1 MPKLTAAKIANRAK
15 SRAPRS
21 EEQWRLRRAGKLT
34 VVECAA
40 LDFPWLIHGFS
51 TRLGG
56 ASRLERWHGGRHTA
70 ETVLNL
76 GFTDWDSRESVLENR
91 RRWRKALH
99 ASDFDLI
106 ALKQFHSDAI
116 RTVSVVSKPSN
127 AAPWQGDALI
137 SGVPRRLLSVQTA
150 DCIPIL
156 LADSE
161 SRAVGAVHAGW
172 RGTVKRIAA
181 KTVGKMRMEFGARP
195 ENLVAA
201 LGPGIGACCYEVGPD
216 VVKEFASQFADAKDW
231 FDDIFEQLAY
241 DDNPNPLPWLSMM
254 PPGHER
260 PLRTHLDLHAAN
272 RAILLA
278 AGLRPEN
285 IFSCP
290 YCVSCQPELFFS
302 YRRERPTG
310 RLMASIALR

>member
-1 MPKLTAAKIANRAK
+1 MSRLATSTIPKRAQ
-15 SRAPRS
+15 SRAQCS
-21 EEQWRLRRAGKLT
+21 EKPWRLRRAGKLT

-51 TRLGG
+51 TRPGG
-56 ASRLERWHGGRHTA
+56 ASRLARRHGGRHTA

-76 GFTDWDSRESVLENR
+76 GFTDWDSRENVLENR
-91 RRWRKALH
+91 RRWMKALG
-99 ASDFDLI
+99 AGNCDLI

-116 RTVSVVSKPSN
+116 RTVNSPGASSN
-127 AAPWQGDALI
+127 PAPLQGDALI
-137 SGVPRRLLSVQTA
+137 SRASRRLLSVQTA

-156 LADSE
+156 LADPE
-161 SRAVGAVHAGW
+161 RRAVAAVHAGW
-172 RGTVKRIAA
+172 LGTVKRIAA
-181 KTVGKMRMEFGARP
+181 KTVGRMQMEFGVRS
-195 ENLVAA
+195 ENLFAA

-231 FDDIFEQLAY
+231 FDDVFERISS
-241 DDNPNPLPWLSMM
+241 DDDPNPLPWLSMM

-290 YCVSCQPELFFS
+290 FCVSCRPELFFS

-310 RLMASIALR
+310 RLMASIALH